1 MVAVPAAKLYTR
13 DMNNA
18 ISVGIRNNSKI
29 TISENLRNEILSW
42 RFLDNWT
49 GKLEWKQEKHLVVK
63 IFTDASNYKWGG
75 YLNESDKK
83 IEIGDFWTDEML
95 SFPIMVQ
102 EAKALLFVLK
112 SIKDRIKGNRVDT
125 NVDNQA
131 LISAWN
137 NEGSKSTALNQV
149 LKEIFQLTLDLDM
162 VLNLHYVPSKM
173 NLADEPSRKLLKSD
187 AMLSDMAWYTIQEHF
202 GGVKGHTI
210 DMMALDSNCMTDALS
225 RSLKHFTPYPT
236 PLTSGINVFAQDIDK
251 NENCYVFPP
260 FSLTLPVLAFIRE
273 NKLNCTIV
281 LRPDKITPPWIPLF
295 FDWIQDAFIL
305 GQDGQNGVLK
315 FPSKK
320 GYEPD
325 KFGLSGIGTQCS

>member
-29 TISENLRNEILSW
+29 TISDNLRNEILSW
-42 RFLDNWT
+42 RFVDNWT

-112 SIKDRIKGNRVDT
+112 STKDRIKCNRVDT

-137 NEGSKSTALNQV
+137 NEGSKFTALNQV

-225 RSLKHFTPYPT
+225 RPLKHFTPYPT
-236 PLTSGINVFAQDIDK
+236 PLTSGINVFARYRYK
-251 NENCYVFPP
+251 
-260 FSLTLPVLAFIRE
+260 
-273 NKLNCTIV
+273 
-281 LRPDKITPPWIPLF
+281 
-295 FDWIQDAFIL
+295 
-305 GQDGQNGVLK
+305 
-315 FPSKK
+315 
-320 GYEPD
+320 
-325 KFGLSGIGTQCS
+325 